1 MKFDAE
7 AVQPDKLT
15 LKWDAVSGAASYT
28 VACWA
33 DGTDE
38 SKAVLVEKIDG
49 TACTLDKL
57 TPETKYNAKVKA
69 VSRPH
74 GHRLRLVGQ
83 GFGNHR
89 RSFAGQAR
97 RTRQPE
103 GRTRIL
109 DRGADMGR
117 RFRRHGIQRDGR

>member
-33 DGTDE
+33 DGTVE
-38 SKAVLVEKIDG
+38 SKAALVEKIDG

-69 VSRPH
+69 DDE
-74 GHRLRLVGQ
+74 
-83 GFGNHR
+83 R
-89 RSFAGQAR
+89 RADVEPRVYAFSSAQV
-97 RTRQPE
+97 Q
-103 GRTRIL
+103 IL
-109 DRGADMGR
+109 LSSVTSDRAA
-117 RFRRHGIQRDGR
+117 

>member
-1 MKFDAE
+1 MLFAF
-7 AVQPDKLT
+7 ALFRLLQPDKLT

-38 SKAVLVEKIDG
+38 SKAALVEKIDG

-69 VSRPH
+69 V
-74 GHRLRLVGQ
+74 
-83 GFGNHR
+83 
-89 RSFAGQAR
+89 A
-97 RTRQPE
+97 
-103 GRTRIL
+103 GRTATDSDWSAKASATTAEASPL
-109 DRGADMGR
+109 Y
-117 RFRRHGIQRDGR
+117 FRNDFHFT